1 MTLIW
6 ILSACFASLT
16 LSLLTSFWLAKKI
29 PQSALNLMVAFSAG
43 TMLSAALLDVLPEAL
58 ESGQADVHWL
68 LAALLVG
75 LLGFYFLERGAIWR
89 HQHVHGIPDADAP
102 LVIATKASWFG
113 DGVHNFVDGLLIAAA
128 FAADPA
134 LGITTT
140 LAILVHEIPQELG
153 DFSLYL
159 AAGYTR
165 QHTLLMNC
173 LSGLPIF
180 AGGVMGWWLLKA
192 DDPVVVYVL
201 MVTAA
206 SFIYISVSDLFPFL
220 HKQHRVENFAK
231 QTMLLLFGLAW
242 VPAFG
247 LFMH

>member
-1 MTLIW
+1 L
-6 ILSACFASLT
+6 
-16 LSLLTSFWLAKKI
+16 
-29 PQSALNLMVAFSAG
+29 
-43 TMLSAALLDVLPEAL
+43 
-58 ESGQADVHWL
+58 
-68 LAALLVG
+68 
-75 LLGFYFLERGAIWR
+75 
-89 HQHVHGIPDADAP
+89 
-102 LVIATKASWFG
+102 
-113 DGVHNFVDGLLIAAA
+113 
-128 FAADPA
+128 
-134 LGITTT
+134 
-140 LAILVHEIPQELG
+140 HEIPQELG

-159 AAGYTR
+159 AAGYKR
-165 QHTLLMNC
+165 RHILLMNC

-242 VPAFG
+242 VPVFG